1 MDCNLPFL
9 IRRYSTFRNDLPSLV
24 WQRYFTKAS
33 SAPVVTRSRSKCLM
47 KSICVS
53 QHRALKVLLLMWSSP
68 AALVKVKLSASR
80 LSTGP
85 QSFFSQAAYHFRAT
99 SSFVKFCPPDARALA
114 SPGRLTAPTSAQAPV
129 ASRLLRDTA
138 IFVPVIVIVRSP
150 FHDPVHDL
158 VVKASPDRNADSPS
172 IRTGWY
178 VTSATLLLET
188 PMPSTSRAVAR
199 RAQ

>member
-1 MDCNLPFL
+1 MDCNFPFL

-33 SAPVVTRSRSKCLM
+33 SAPVVIRSRSKCPM

-53 QHRALKVLLLMWSSP
+53 QHRDLKVLLLMWSSP

-99 SSFVKFCPPDARALA
+99 SSFVKFCPPNALA
-114 SPGRLTAPTSAQAPV
+114 LAG
-129 ASRLLRDTA
+129 
-138 IFVPVIVIVRSP
+138 
-150 FHDPVHDL
+150 
-158 VVKASPDRNADSPS
+158 PDRHRRLAPAVSGIPRQDETFPAPDC
-172 IRTGWY
+172 
-178 VTSATLLLET
+178 SAGSH
-188 PMPSTSRAVAR
+188 PAHR
-199 RAQ
+199 RAERVYVAQRRSKRR